1 MAKAINKGGTAEAQS
16 PSVTRDSD
24 LDGYDFER
32 EREYLEVL
40 RKKIRNTADHEE
52 SQRQFVEHVRQE
64 VEERLEALT
73 Q

>member
-1 MAKAINKGGTAEAQS
+1 MAKAINKGGTAEIPT
-16 PSVTRDSD
+16 PSATRDSD

-32 EREYLEVL
+32 EREYLDVL
-40 RKKIRNTADHEE
+40 RKKILDAADHEE
-52 SQRQFVEHVRQE
+52 SQRQFVEHVRQD

>member
-1 MAKAINKGGTAEAQS
+1 MAKAINKGGTAETQV
-16 PSVTRDSD
+16 PSATRDSD

-32 EREYLEVL
+32 EREYLDVL
-40 RKKIRNTADHEE
+40 RKKILDAADHEE
-52 SQRQFVEHVRQE
+52 SQRQFVKHVRRD